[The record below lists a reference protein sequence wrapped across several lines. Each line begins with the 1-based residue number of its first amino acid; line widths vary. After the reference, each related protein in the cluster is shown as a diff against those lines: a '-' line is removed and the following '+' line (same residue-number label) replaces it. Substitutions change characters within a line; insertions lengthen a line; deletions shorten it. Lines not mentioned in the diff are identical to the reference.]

1 MNPLLVP
8 LKICPVAPTG
18 VSAYTD
24 QISGMV
30 LWSVL
35 WLFGIA
41 ALVSVGAILVGR
53 ATHSPH
59 LSKGGIIGLAGVL
72 DLPVEGDARGVEDAP
87 RRLRQLRPDAVAGDQ
102 GDRVGHGRHSSPGPP
117 PGAAH
122 RGQRPS
128 RAADQGATGCQATGY
143 VGPSVTSAA

>member
-1 MNPLLVP
+1 MNVATPLLLP
-8 LKICPVAPTG
+8 MKICPVAPTG

-72 DLPVEGDARGVEDAP
+72 VLAVVLMGGYGMLNGILGDGC
-87 RRLRQLRPDAVAGDQ
+87 
-102 GDRVGHGRHSSPGPP
+102 VG
-117 PGAAH
+117 
-122 RGQRPS
+122 
-128 RAADQGATGCQATGY
+128 
-143 VGPSVTSAA
+143 

>member
-1 MNPLLVP
+1 MNTLTPLLAP
-8 LKICPVAPTG
+8 AQICPVAPAG
-18 VSAYTD
+18 VSTYTD

-30 LWSVL
+30 LWAVL

-72 DLPVEGDARGVEDAP
+72 VLAVVLMGGYGMLNGILGDGC
-87 RRLRQLRPDAVAGDQ
+87 
-102 GDRVGHGRHSSPGPP
+102 VG
-117 PGAAH
+117 
-122 RGQRPS
+122 
-128 RAADQGATGCQATGY
+128 
-143 VGPSVTSAA
+143 

>member
-1 MNPLLVP
+1 MNPLIVP

-18 VSAYTD
+18 VAAYTD

-59 LSKGGIIGLAGVL
+59 LL
-72 DLPVEGDARGVEDAP
+72 EGRHHRP
-87 RRLRQLRPDAVAGDQ
+87 RRR
-102 GDRVGHGRHSSPGPP
+102 
-117 PGAAH
+117 PGAR
-122 RGQRPS
+122 RG
-128 RAADQGATGCQATGY
+128 ADGWLRHA
-143 VGPSVTSAA
+143 

>member
-1 MNPLLVP
+1 MNPLIVP

-18 VSAYTD
+18 VAAYTD

-72 DLPVEGDARGVEDAP
+72 GHRRHRRCGDSVSALARVVVCVSAAV
-87 RRLRQLRPDAVAGDQ
+87 DAVGRGARREAGDQ
-102 GDRVGHGRHSSPGPP
+102 GVAQPVQQH
-117 PGAAH
+117 
-122 RGQRPS
+122 
-128 RAADQGATGCQATGY
+128 AADQQQPREDAHQL
-143 VGPSVTSAA
+143 SARERDDLA

>member
-18 VSAYTD
+18 VAAYTD

-72 DLPVEGDARGVEDAP
+72 VL
-87 RRLRQLRPDAVAGDQ
+87 AVVLMG
-102 GDRVGHGRHSSPGPP
+102 G
-117 PGAAH
+117 
-122 RGQRPS
+122 
-128 RAADQGATGCQATGY
+128 
-143 VGPSVTSAA
+143 

>member
-1 MNPLLVP
+1 MNTLIPVLVP

-18 VSAYTD
+18 VAVYTD

-41 ALVSVGAILVGR
+41 VLVSVGAILVGR
-53 ATHSPH
+53 ATHSSH

-72 DLPVEGDARGVEDAP
+72 VL
-87 RRLRQLRPDAVAGDQ
+87 AVVLMG
-102 GDRVGHGRHSSPGPP
+102 GYGMLNGILGNGCVG
-117 PGAAH
+117 
-122 RGQRPS
+122 
-128 RAADQGATGCQATGY
+128 
-143 VGPSVTSAA
+143 

>member
-1 MNPLLVP
+1 MNTSFPMLVP

-18 VSAYTD
+18 VATYTD

-41 ALVSVGAILVGR
+41 VLVSVGAILVGP
-53 ATHSPH
+53 ATPAPH

-72 DLPVEGDARGVEDAP
+72 VL
-87 RRLRQLRPDAVAGDQ
+87 AVVLMG
-102 GDRVGHGRHSSPGPP
+102 GYGMLNGILGNGCVG
-117 PGAAH
+117 
-122 RGQRPS
+122 
-128 RAADQGATGCQATGY
+128 
-143 VGPSVTSAA
+143 